1 MSSILKVDQLQDSG
15 GNSIITS
22 DGAGNITPGSLNITN
37 SQIAS
42 NAAISPLKFGAG
54 SLLNTA
60 FLTSSGNTDITS
72 TSYVTTFSTSYTPVS
87 SSSYLYFF
95 IHINYFSNFGSPSA
109 DCYARLTVD
118 GTQVWDNDRAAGN
131 FNFSG
136 STGLHS
142 HMNQFGRYTN
152 SNTSAK
158 ALAVQNRLS
167 AAPNSGSLSV
177 GHNINNGHQIVVWEV
192 ST

>member
-15 GNSIITS
+15 GNAIITS
-22 DGAGNITPGSLNITN
+22 DGAGSITPGSLNIAN
-37 SQIAS
+37 AQIAS

-60 FLTSSGNTDITS
+60 FLTSSGDTALTS

-95 IHINYFSNFGSPSA
+95 IHINYWSNFGSPGS
-109 DCYARLTVD
+109 DCYARLNVD
-118 GTQVWDNDRAAGN
+118 GTQVWNNDRAAGN
-131 FNFSG
+131 FLYSG

-158 ALAVQNRLS
+158 VLDIQNRLS
-167 AAPNSGSLSV
+167 GTPNSGSLSC
-177 GHNINNGHQIVVWEV
+177 GHSINNGHQIVVWEV
-192 ST
+192 SR